1 MMRERV
7 VLCCFVDVDSF
18 FDNDD
23 SQMNFDEK
31 IGDYDGGDW
40 KSSAFLLFQELSC
53 LNIQNFKLNLF
64 LEFLWR

>member
-23 SQMNFDEK
+23 SQMNFDVK
-31 IGDYDGGDW
+31 IGDYDDGGDW
-40 KSSAFLLFQELSC
+40 MSSVFLLCQELSC
-53 LNIQNFKLNLF
+53 LKYSKLLGKLNLF
-64 LEFLWR
+64 RK